1 MGSLDGGVHVPKVT
15 LEVPEEVAQLLRVL
29 KAKLRREAEA
39 GKSFGEEDPDGAL
52 KAIDEAAEALQR
64 DAKRRC
70 LCPHSHEGRARPA
83 PLFSWT
89 SRAQHGRPAERRSIA
104 RRAPSL
110 RSPYSRNG

>member
-1 MGSLDGGVHVPKVT
+1 MPKMT

-39 GKSFGEEDPDGAL
+39 GKSFGEMDPDGAL

-70 LCPHSHEGRARPA
+70 LCPHSHEELARPD
-83 PLFSWT
+83 PLFSGLHAHST
-89 SRAQHGRPAERRSIA
+89 AARLSGGALPAEYLLSGVPTHAMADER
-104 RRAPSL
+104 P
-110 RSPYSRNG
+110 